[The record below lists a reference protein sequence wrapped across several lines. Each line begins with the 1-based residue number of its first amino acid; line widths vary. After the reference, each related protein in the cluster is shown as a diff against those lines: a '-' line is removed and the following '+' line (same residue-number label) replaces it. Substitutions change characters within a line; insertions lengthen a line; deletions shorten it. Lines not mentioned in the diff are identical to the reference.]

1 MGEMK
6 IQLKLCI
13 RLHLTL
19 KLAIQYYH
27 AEHNSVRMFFRKKF
41 NDQVEVESTKK
52 VNGNNNKNKLK
63 QQID

>member
-19 KLAIQYYH
+19 KLAIQYDH
-27 AEHNSVRMFFRKKF
+27 TEHNSVRMFF
-41 NDQVEVESTKK
+41 
-52 VNGNNNKNKLK
+52 
-63 QQID
+63 